1 MLQVEA
7 LHCVDGD
14 SKLVRVQ
21 LQCKDGNTLN
31 NVIKVVT
38 SCRCKLHQIQP
49 QMRSNTPSIT
59 SSSMQDMMVNPDIM
73 QIASGKF

>member
-1 MLQVEA
+1 MLQQVEA
-7 LHCVDGD
+7 LHCVDGN
-14 SKLVRVQ
+14 SKLIRVQ

-49 QMRSNTPSIT
+49 QMRSNTAST
-59 SSSMQDMMVNPDIM
+59 MSSSMKDMINPDIM